1 MIETGLRDR
10 VVVVTGGAAGIGRAV
25 ARRFAAEGAKVSAWD
40 VTDAATLAAEVV
52 AERFDAR
59 RVDVT
64 DAAAVDAAAAA
75 VVERW
80 GRIDVLVN
88 NAGIVRDKQ
97 LVKWKDG

>member
-1 MIETGLRDR
+1 MIETGLHDR

-25 ARRFAAEGAKVSAWD
+25 ARRFAAEGARVSVWD
-40 VTDAATLAAEVV
+40 VAEAPAVAAEIE
-52 AERFDAR
+52 ADLLDTR

-64 DAAAVDAAAAA
+64 DAVAVDAAAAA
-75 VVERW
+75 VVARW

-97 LVKWKDG
+97 LVKWQ